1 MQDGPVRRQSSSV
14 IVMLDWLQIN
24 QTLLTW
30 LAAVSVVTFVGSLL
44 VVPWLIVRIPADYFS
59 RTEPP
64 VLPWAN
70 RHPVVHVVAHVAKN
84 MVGVLLI
91 LAGIAML
98 VLPGQGVLTIVIGIL
113 LLDFPGKRALE
124 RRLVSQPTILC
135 AINWMR
141 ERGGRP
147 PLRIDP

>member
-1 MQDGPVRRQSSSV
+1 
-14 IVMLDWLQIN
+14 MLDWLQLN

-30 LAAVSVVTFVGSLL
+30 LAVVSVVTFVGSLL
-44 VVPWLIVRIPADYFS
+44 AVPWLIVRIPADYFS
-59 RTEPP
+59 RAEPH
-64 VLPWAN
+64 VLPWVN
-70 RHPVVHVVAHVAKN
+70 RHPVVHIVAHVAKN
-84 MVGVLLI
+84 VVGALLI

-124 RRLVSQPTILC
+124 RRLVSQPTILR